1 MMTER
6 RKSPRLRTF
15 LGGHIR
21 FNRNNST
28 LDCMV
33 RNLSDDGA
41 LLQISDTVALPHA
54 FDLEIPNR
62 ERCYPARVQWRDGQR
77 IGIAFEQA
85 NGDAGEVV
93 PLDIARRLKQSEQDN
108 ARLKSRI
115 RQLTE
120 AG

>member
-1 MMTER
+1 MTER
-6 RKSPRLRTF
+6 RNSPRLRTF

-33 RNLSDDGA
+33 RNLSDNGA
-41 LLQISDTVALPHA
+41 LLQLSDAVALPHA
-54 FDLEIPNR
+54 FELEILHR

-77 IGIAFEQA
+77 IGIAFAQA
-85 NGDAGEVV
+85 AAEASEVV

-108 ARLKSRI
+108 ARLKNRI

>member
-6 RKSPRLRTF
+6 RRSPRLRTF

-33 RNLSDDGA
+33 RNLSDHGA
-41 LLQISDTVALPHA
+41 LLQLSDTVALPHA
-54 FDLEIPNR
+54 FDLEIPHR

-77 IGIAFEQA
+77 IGIAFEQQTS
-85 NGDAGEVV
+85 DTSDVV
-93 PLDIARRLKQSEQDN
+93 PLDVARRLKQSEQDN